1 MKESM
6 AFYNETWDG
15 PKTFQQLEDHHAG
28 SHEGIGWAWDNVI
41 GPRTFGSALW
51 TNGSF
56 TNTTFLTD
64 GIKQKLAG
72 DPVVGGL
79 ATGKVWYTGAFY
91 QLPHACCLDL
101 IQQRSDSIVYAHI
114 AAYTTN
120 KGEPGVGTACNFMK
134 MRHPFAIVCAVMKPE
149 VPGTPRGDHV
159 AFVYGYFFPWNGCSN
174 QLLSVIIDDKFYG
187 AEYYKC
193 ASDVHEGDLEHTK
206 SLACTQDLIELLDS
220 PDPRVNATS
229 LVRRVQMSQHSWI
242 QELDCE
248 KDECPAETGDD
259 GITRLIAYS
268 ALHSHAVYPKA
279 SPLQVY
285 RAAQANAVT
294 SGGGLYIADRTSAD
308 GPVFVPNTTNTQ
320 RVPYAAQMNDTERAY
335 FSWALYPGGIG
346 SNDMIKGANSSIVC
360 LYGNITSVGPCPSS
374 NPAVHFIVKALE
386 LSGDYVQHNKDVVYM
401 FDGDVDAE
409 VPLQGMTSL
418 LFRTF
423 AYKWPIGGS
432 QAPVVGTNTSCPFTV
447 RLTLSEVTYDVTSST
462 NLGAFIGTILGLM
475 VGFGIVYTIMLF
487 FPGIEDRDL
496 TINIPNL
503 EKSMD
508 SGAGKLTA
516 DPGYSFSKTTLP
528 CESAINGKSKPVFFV
543 QRSLLWLG
551 TAVILYIAG
560 LTMCVVGFY
569 DLFQVCPA
577 SLQIHI
583 NGLCLSHP
591 ASLAP
596 CFPPALASL
605 LPCVPPVLPPLSSV
619 SFLPLVPLPSLAGC
633 ASCTSHPACS
643 VASHGVTWHSLLDAE
658 R

>member
-79 ATGKVWYTGAFY
+79 ATGKVWYT
-91 QLPHACCLDL
+91 
-101 IQQRSDSIVYAHI
+101 
-114 AAYTTN
+114 
-120 KGEPGVGTACNFMK
+120 
-134 MRHPFAIVCAVMKPE
+134 VMKPE

-569 DLFQVCPA
+569 DLFQALDELYDSTLWEDFNAGFIAVMA
-577 SLQIHI
+577 VFGSLQLITLI
-583 NGLCLSHP
+583 L
-591 ASLAP
+591 
-596 CFPPALASL
+596 
-605 LPCVPPVLPPLSSV
+605 VLFLRSQQV
-619 SFLPLVPLPSLAGC
+619 SNVLAGQLC
-633 ASCTSHPACS
+633 GLH
-643 VASHGVTWHSLLDAE
+643 D
-658 R
+658 